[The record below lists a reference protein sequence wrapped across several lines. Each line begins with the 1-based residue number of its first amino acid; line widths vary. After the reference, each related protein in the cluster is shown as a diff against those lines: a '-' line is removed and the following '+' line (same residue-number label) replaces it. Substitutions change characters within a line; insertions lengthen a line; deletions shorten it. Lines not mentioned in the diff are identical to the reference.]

1 LNGNTNSN
9 KANGLAR
16 TAFKMN
22 QFGGAIS
29 GPIIK
34 NKLFFFTSYHFLRFN
49 QGQNYLS
56 TVPTDLERKGN
67 FSQSLLTNA
76 GVWVPVQVYNPFS
89 VTQLATD
96 LYQRAPFPNAII
108 PNPNPYTLHMYSFY
122 PEPNR
127 TPDDPSN
134 VNNYASSEVNTVRR
148 HTLNN
153 RVDFRHGKHSI
164 YGSGGFDYGDVSQPR
179 PFGTAG
185 FNDAPTITK
194 DRNPYGQ
201 IGDTIVISP
210 TLLLDVRYGATRIIA
225 LNLGGNRTGFTDY
238 AAFGIPQST
247 QALFASYGSAPIVL
261 PNGFGGGSGGGSN
274 WTGLS
279 SGQFVNKQE
288 HQLSHA
294 LNASI
299 TKVRGSWTH
308 KAGVEARILHSNYQD
323 MEEASAEIPSCC
335 ANVGAISH
343 SRTRRPAVLRP
354 PRILRRCRPALTPPP
369 CWLER
374 MSGGCG
380 LERTS
385 GRLSRKNTLRF
396 TRRTT
401 GEPPSASR

>member
-1 LNGNTNSN
+1 
-9 KANGLAR
+9 
-16 TAFKMN
+16 M
-22 QFGGAIS
+22 
-29 GPIIK
+29 
-34 NKLFFFTSYHFLRFN
+34 
-49 QGQNYLS
+49 
-56 TVPTDLERKGN
+56 
-67 FSQSLLTNA
+67 
-76 GVWVPVQVYNPFS
+76 YNPFG
-89 VTQLATD
+89 VTNWPRTCINV
-96 LYQRAPFPNAII
+96 RFPNAIT
-108 PNPNPYTLHMYSFY
+108 PNPNPYAVHMYSFY

-153 RVDFRHGKHSI
+153 RVDFKHGKHSI

-201 IGDTIVISP
+201 IGDTIVISQ

-261 PNGFGGGSGGGSN
+261 PNWIGGGSGGGSN

-279 SGQFVNKQE
+279 PGQFVNKQE

-299 TKVRGSWTH
+299 GTGQLDPQGGRRSAHSAFELSGYVRSIGRDS
-308 KAGVEARILHSNYQD
+308 I
-323 MEEASAEIPSCC
+323 
-335 ANVGAISH
+335 
-343 SRTRRPAVLRP
+343 VLRQ
-354 PRILRRCRPALTPPP
+354 RGRKFHRRCRPALMPPP

-380 LERTS
+380 AEKTC
-385 GRLSRKNTLRF
+385 GRLSRRSTL
-396 TRRTT
+396 
-401 GEPPSASR
+401 